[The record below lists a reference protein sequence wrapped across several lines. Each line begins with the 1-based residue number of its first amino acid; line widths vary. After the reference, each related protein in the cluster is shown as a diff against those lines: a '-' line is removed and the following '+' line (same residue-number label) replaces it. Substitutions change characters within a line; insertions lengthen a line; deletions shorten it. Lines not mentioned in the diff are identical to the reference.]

1 MKTKE
6 PKNKFNI
13 VWNFAGLTISLE
25 STDDGMNMIEIRNKK
40 QIAELAI
47 KALRD
52 TADRIEADKNGIYHQ
67 NLGRVLRRDKIRNQD
82 TDQFTDLRKYG
93 DYEETII

>member
-25 STDDGMNMIEIRNKK
+25 SPDDGMNMIEARNKK

-82 TDQFTDLRKYG
+82 TNQFTDLRKYG
-93 DYEETII
+93 EYEETII